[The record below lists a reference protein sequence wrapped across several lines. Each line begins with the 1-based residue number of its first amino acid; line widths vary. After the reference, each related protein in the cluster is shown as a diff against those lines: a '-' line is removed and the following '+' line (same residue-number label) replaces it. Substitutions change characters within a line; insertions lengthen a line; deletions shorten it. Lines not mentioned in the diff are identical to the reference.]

1 MPKFMTYHRP
11 APINRPP
18 RQAARITG
26 PFGKHGGKAPKPAPD
41 SGGSAPGLPRPGFRP
56 PKR

>member
-18 RQAARITG
+18 RQTARITG

-41 SGGSAPGLPRPGFRP
+41 LAGPVSSRPGQKP
-56 PKR
+56 PKT